1 MIVMGIYLNA
11 FLILLLILLIPCMS
25 LGNCSNAIS
34 SEDIKIQLANN
45 EQIEYNNKIINGDI
59 ALDSK
64 RNEKN
69 IKSKIYISNSLINGR
84 IGLQKTIFSEAIIF
98 DNATFGQIVDFT
110 GSSFRNNVT
119 FRDCKFKNVSLYDNC
134 NFEKLVEFK
143 NTEFS
148 ENASFEKS
156 KFADLNIKRGLFN
169 KSANF
174 KDTQFND
181 SIELKYS
188 NFKNVDFSN
197 SNLRNSS
204 FESTRFANAVFYQAK
219 FYGETSFNNAEIDNG
234 YFSESEFHGD
244 TYFNYLKNSNAIN
257 FPSAIFHRDFYFQD
271 SKINVTNF
279 KEAQF
284 VGDASFQSGEIKRLA
299 KFEKAKFIKD
309 AHFYGVN
316 FSGDEAIFIEA
327 GFSRDADFDKAKFLA
342 NSTNFAGAEF
352 GKDGGLAKFKGA
364 NFANNV
370 TFLDSIFHKDA
381 YFSKAKFFGA
391 HTNFDNADFEEDA
404 FFEDI
409 SIRGLISLTKT
420 KYKDIYIRFN
430 DIANKLDYND
440 EAYLKLIKNFNDQAL
455 FYDADKLYYEYRTKY
470 RAKGWDSSNANE
482 RTNLTMINITS
493 WIMAKSDKP
502 FRKYIDTVLDISYA
516 YGTEPIRP
524 FYYSLFIIITFAALW
539 RGIGFRKKFYVEKF
553 QSNDEMKSVDIFVRT
568 IINEIN
574 REKDSL
580 IFSILLFLSG
590 TRLFVDPPKLPGFP
604 AKSSRLAS
612 IMYFSERILGALF
625 LALLL
630 ISISKTI
637 IRSPT
642 NLI

>member
-1 MIVMGIYLNA
+1 MGFCLNA
-11 FLILLLILLIPCMS
+11 FSILLLILLIPCMS

-34 SEDIKIQLANN
+34 SEEIKTQLANN
-45 EQIEYNNKIINGDI
+45 EQIEYNYKIINGDI
-59 ALDSK
+59 ALGSK

-69 IKSKIYISNSLINGR
+69 IKSKIYIRNSLINGR

-110 GSSFRNNVT
+110 GSSFHNNVT

-156 KFADLNIKRGLFN
+156 KFADLNIKKGLFN

-174 KDTQFND
+174 KDTQFNG
-181 SIELKYS
+181 SVELKHS
-188 NFKNVDFSN
+188 NFKDADFSN
-197 SNLRNSS
+197 SRLRNSS

-219 FYGETSFNNAEIDNG
+219 FYGETYFNNAEIDNG
-234 YFSESEFHGD
+234 YFSESVFHGD
-244 TYFNYLKNSNAIN
+244 TYLNNLKNSNAIN
-257 FPSAIFHRDFYFQD
+257 FPSAIFDGDFYFQD
-271 SKINVTNF
+271 SIINVTNF
-279 KEAQF
+279 KEVKF
-284 VGDASFQSGEIKRLA
+284 VGDAWFTCGEIRRLA
-299 KFEKAKFIKD
+299 KFEKTKFIKD
-309 AHFYGVN
+309 AHFYEGN
-316 FSGDEAIFIEA
+316 FSGDEAIFIKAE
-327 GFSRDADFDKAKFLA
+327 FSKDADFDKAKFLA
-342 NSTNFAGAEF
+342 KITNFTGAEF
-352 GKDGGLAKFKGA
+352 GKDGGLTKFKGA
-364 NFANNV
+364 TFANNV

-381 YFSKAKFFGA
+381 YFNKANFSGA
-391 HTNFDNADFEEDA
+391 HTNFNNVDFEEDA

-409 SIRGLISLTKT
+409 SIGGIISLTKT

-430 DIANKLDYND
+430 DIASKLDYND

-455 FYDADKLYYEYRTKY
+455 FYDADKLYYEYRTNY
-470 RAKGWDSSNANE
+470 RAKGWDSSNADE
-482 RTNLTMINITS
+482 KANLSLVNITS
-493 WIMAKSDKP
+493 YIMAKSDKP
-502 FRKYIDTVLDISYA
+502 FRKNIDTILDISYA

-524 FYYSLFIIITFAALW
+524 FYFSLFIIIAFAALW
-539 RGIGFRKKFYVEKF
+539 RVIGFRKKFYVAKF
-553 QSNDEMKSVDIFVRT
+553 QSNDGETSADNFVRT

-604 AKSSRLAS
+604 AKSGRLAS

-642 NLI
+642 TLI